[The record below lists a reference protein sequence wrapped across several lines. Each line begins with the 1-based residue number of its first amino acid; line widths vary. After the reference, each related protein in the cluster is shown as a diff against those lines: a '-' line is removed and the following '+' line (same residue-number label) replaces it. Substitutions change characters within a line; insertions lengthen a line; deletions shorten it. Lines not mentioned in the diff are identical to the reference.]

1 MKRDA
6 LLLVDLSYQ
15 TYRACAVHHALESN
29 DGAFTGGLYGF
40 LTTLAKQIRDTGA
53 TQVIVCD
60 DVKPYQ
66 RSVEYPAYKMLR
78 KDKADPELRETVEAS
93 RHLIKSALLLLGV
106 PVARVKGFESD
117 DCIAYIS
124 SKQRHRFKRIYAAS
138 NDSDLFQ
145 LLDQPNLLILK
156 DEAKDA
162 IDRARLL
169 QTTGLT
175 PAEFMLASALQG
187 THNDIEGIPNVG
199 PTRST
204 AAVKDPAIMRKYRER
219 YADLI
224 DRNLRLIKLPHP
236 AFPGV
241 AAGLWISGSFDHR
254 ALYRFCAGFDIQV
267 TKAMLD
273 SFTQIHQP

>member
-1 MKRDA
+1 MKRKA

-40 LTTLAKQIRDTGA
+40 LTTLAKQIRETEA
-53 TQVIVCD
+53 SRVIVCD

-66 RSVEYPAYKMLR
+66 RSIEYPAYKTLR
-78 KDKADPELRETVEAS
+78 KDKADPELRELVECS
-93 RHLIKSALLLLGV
+93 RHQIRSALLLLGI

-117 DCIAYIS
+117 DCIAFIS
-124 SKQRHRFKRIYAAS
+124 YRSRHRFERIYASS
-138 NDSDLFQ
+138 NDSDLYQ
-145 LLDQPNLLILK
+145 LLHQPNLLILK
-156 DEAKDA
+156 DEVKDA
-162 IDRARLL
+162 VDGRKLL
-169 QTTGLT
+169 ETTGLS
-175 PAEFMLASALQG
+175 PDEFMLASALQG

-199 PTRST
+199 PTR
-204 AAVKDPAIMRKYRER
+204 AAAAIKDPAIMRKYRER
-219 YADLI
+219 WAEVI

-241 AAGLWISGSFDHR
+241 PQGLITSGEFDHR
-254 ALYRFCAGFDIQV
+254 ALYRFCGGFDIQV